1 MAMTELRAEAEI
13 AAVAELRAEAEVVA
27 ATRSDPKLTSLGLP
41 VAREYIIQE
50 SEPIGDFVQMELVSD
65 GHTSSPGLG
74 IREDGLVEIM
84 IEIAEDRQ

>member
-1 MAMTELRAEAEI
+1 MADAIVQAGVVVAEAR
-13 AAVAELRAEAEVVA
+13 VYTPSVQ

-41 VAREYIIQE
+41 VAREYVIHE

-74 IREDGLVEIM
+74 NREDGLAEIM
-84 IEIAEDRQ
+84 IEIAEDKQ